1 MKIFLSKINESWI
14 VDRVRSDWYQH
25 NLDIST
31 EDIKS
36 ANIIWIISPWKG
48 KIPKRHLKKI
58 LFVLFIILTLK
69 ILIKRKD
76 DFYERDKHVD
86 FYHVISLK
94 TKQQLEKLTK
104 KDYLDTFLGKPRY
117 LVPLFQTRFKERF

>member
-14 VDRVRSDWYQH
+14 VDRVRSDWYKH

-36 ANIIWIISPWKG
+36 ANIIWIISPWMWK
-48 KIPKRHLKKI
+48 KIPKRHLKKKI
-58 LFVLFIILTLK
+58 LFALFIILTLK
-69 ILIKRKD
+69 ILIKKKKD
-76 DFYERDKHVD
+76 DFYERDKYVD

-104 KDYLDTFLGKPRY
+104 KRLSRY
-117 LVPLFQTRFKERF
+117 LFG